1 MAIRWA
7 LLSGHYQSDRQW
19 SSELL
24 NFASLNVEKVRTALS
39 RTEVAASN
47 DLIQSIILDLAN
59 NLDTPSSLDQLLS
72 WADKSE
78 KEGNVNQSG
87 EVSRAIDALLGLTL

>member
-1 MAIRWA
+1 
-7 LLSGHYQSDRQW
+7 
-19 SSELL
+19 
-24 NFASLNVEKVRTALS
+24 
-39 RTEVAASN
+39 VAASN

-59 NLDTPSSLDQLLS
+59 NLDTPSSLDRLLS

>member
-1 MAIRWA
+1 MVIRWA

-24 NFASLNVEKVRTALS
+24 NSASLSVEKVRAAIA
-39 RTEVAASN
+39 RTEVADSN
-47 DLIQSIILDLAN
+47 HLIQSIILDLAN
-59 NLDTPSSLDQLLS
+59 NLDTPSSLDRLLL
-72 WADKSE
+72 WADQSE

-87 EVSRAIDALLGLTL
+87 KVSRAIDALLGLTL